1 MMQLKNPVPDG
12 EIVSLKR
19 VSFSFD
25 HVPILDDISFTIRQ
39 DDFIVVV
46 GPNGGGKTTLLKVIL
61 GLLRP
66 DRGEVNVFGKS
77 PREGRKLIGYLPQ
90 YAHSDL
96 DFPISVFDVV
106 LMGRYR
112 GAFTRYTT
120 ADREATAHALEIV
133 EMGEYRD
140 RQIGKLSGGQLH
152 RVFMA
157 RALAREPKL
166 LLLDEPTTHIDP
178 EMQESFYKMLSE
190 LRKKMAVVMVTH
202 DIGAVSVHA
211 EDIACLNRRLFYHGP
226 KEEGLQEIE
235 KAYHCPVHLIEHGEP
250 HRILRRHGN
259 DD

>member
-1 MMQLKNPVPDG
+1 MKKNDTPMPDG
-12 EIVSLKR
+12 EIVRLEN

-25 HVPILDDISFTIRQ
+25 HAPILDGVSFTIRQ
-39 DDFIVVV
+39 NDFIVIV
-46 GPNGGGKTTLLKVIL
+46 GPNGGGKTTLIKVIL
-61 GLLRP
+61 GLIKP
-66 DRGEVNVFGKS
+66 QRGDVTVFGQP

-96 DFPISVFDVV
+96 DFPINVFDVV

-112 GAFTRYTT
+112 GPFSRYSA
-120 ADREATAHALEIV
+120 ADREATARALDIV
-133 EMGEYRD
+133 EMREYRD

-178 EMQESFYKMLSE
+178 EMQESFYKLLSE
-190 LRKKMAVVMVTH
+190 LRNRMAVVMVTH
-202 DIGAVSVHA
+202 DIGAVSVYA

-226 KEEGLQEIE
+226 KEQGLKEIE
-235 KAYHCPVHLIEHGEP
+235 KAYHCQVDLIEHGDV
-250 HRILRRHGN
+250 HRILKDHKEDG
-259 DD
+259 